1 MRVYLARLGRWEGYS
16 GTFRTGQVTGG
27 DDGFTPPPG
36 AAVTKAAAS
45 RFHSPPS
52 ASTLAVAASVLR
64 PQSLLNSG
72 SAILRH
78 SMPTGI
84 ANKKQR
90 VGAEKV

>member
-1 MRVYLARLGRWEGYS
+1 MRVYLARLGRWERYS

-52 ASTLAVAASVLR
+52 ASTLAVAASVLS
-64 PQSLLNSG
+64 PQSLLDSG
-72 SAILRH
+72 SAISRT
-78 SMPTGI
+78 SMLTGI
-84 ANKKQR
+84 DIKKQR
-90 VGAEKV
+90 VRAKRV